1 MDAWM
6 DVYRTNVVAY
16 FITTVAFLPLL
27 TASTERKPG
36 HSASVINITSM
47 SGITNI
53 TQNHIKYYVSKAA
66 ANQLNQMLAQELS
79 RPGVKVQVNAIAPG
93 GFQTEM
99 TTGGSDEANKSFK
112 EAEGFRE
119 EKGIPAG
126 RPGKDEDMAQAVL
139 ALAVNKY
146 ANGQVSALDGGFLL
160 KNP

>member
-27 TASTERKPG
+27 AASTERKPG

-47 SGITNI
+47 SGISNI
-53 TQNHIKYYVSKAA
+53 TQNHIKYNVSKAA

-93 GFQTEM
+93 GFPTEM